1 MSAAVPESADAVW
14 HGALRSA
21 VQYGDLRRDRTGVG
35 TYATFGEQLVFDNR
49 ECVALGLD
57 VFPAVTTKR
66 LAYSQVAAE
75 LSCFLNGC
83 ESLEEFHDRGC
94 TIWDGNGGAEYWR
107 PRARYAGDLG
117 RIYGVQWRRWR
128 SPSPALMLPRD
139 VPGVRASVNVVDQ
152 LERLLDGM
160 RRDPYGRRHLV
171 TAWNPGELDVMCLP
185 PCHVLWQCWVR
196 DDGDGGTGQ
205 TVDLR
210 VDMRSVDLF
219 LGLPFDVASYATVQ
233 RLVAREL
240 GMSSGFLTFH
250 LGDAHVYLNHLEAVQ
265 EVLSRGPFPSP
276 GLALADDATLTGFRP
291 SQARMTDYASHP
303 AVPAPLN
310 V

>member
-1 MSAAVPESADAVW
+1 MSRALSASADVVW
-14 HGALRSA
+14 HAALRRA
-21 VQYGDLRRDRTGVG
+21 IEEGDMRRDRTGTG

-49 ECVALGLD
+49 WEPGRGVD

-66 LAYSQVAAE
+66 LSYGQVAAE

-83 ESLEEFHDRGC
+83 ESLEEFHERGC
-94 TIWDGNGGAEYWR
+94 TIWDGNGRADYWV
-107 PRARYAGDLG
+107 PRQRYAGDLG

-128 SPSPALMLPRD
+128 SPSPTLMLPRD
-139 VPGVRASVNVVDQ
+139 VPGVRASINVTDQ
-152 LERLLDGM
+152 LEALLEGM

-196 DDGDGGTGQ
+196 DTDEDRRA
-205 TVDLR
+205 VDLR

-219 LGLPFDVASYATVQ
+219 LGLPFDVASYATIQ
-233 RLVAREL
+233 RLVAKEL
-240 GMSSGFLTFH
+240 GMDSGFLTFQ
-250 LGDAHVYLNHLEAVQ
+250 LGDAHVYLNHQEAVQ
-265 EVLSRGPFPSP
+265 TVLERQPYSPP
-276 GLALADDATLTGFRP
+276 GLVLAADATLTGFRA
-291 SQARMTDYASHP
+291 SQAYLRGYDSHL